1 MWMVL
6 EKSVESLMKMSYLN
20 CGLPVAVV
28 LEEVQA
34 AEVVLLAQEELEQ

>member
-1 MWMVL
+1 MPL

-20 CGLPVAVV
+20 CGLQVAVV